1 MTFIHPDSVVNGF
14 ESLGEEFGD
23 EYDRVLDYF
32 EETYI
37 GMMNIIVNIKNIF
50 HLFLGKLRSA
60 RVRRK
65 PLFDI
70 RFWSMHDRTTQSLM
84 RTNNSAEAYH
94 RRINSIFQCAHPT
107 LWLFLQKLIDEE
119 NVMHADIV
127 QINAGEAAKKKKLNE
142 RLEKRLI
149 NLLKSPHD
157 DLSLQIDS
165 VAHNI
170 RL

>member
-1 MTFIHPDSVVNGF
+1 MKGF
-14 ESLGEEFGD
+14 ESLGEELGD
-23 EYDRVLDYF
+23 EYDGVLDYF
-32 EETYI
+32 EENYI
-37 GMMNIIVNIKNIF
+37 GMINIILNSKNKF
-50 HLFLGKLRSA
+50 HLSLGKLRSA
-60 RVRRK
+60 RLRRK
-65 PLFDI
+65 PLFEI
-70 RFWSMHDRTTQSLM
+70 KLWSMHDRTTQSLM

-149 NLLKSPHD
+149 NLLKSPHA

-165 VAHNI
+165 IAHNI
-170 RL
+170 KL